1 MEGYFRIYMQKEGDG
16 EPIKDTIADFG
27 MYASENPFKPC
38 EAVKEPPKVVWN
50 DQHGDDEYIGKDGL
64 YMASYENKIKFVFNS
79 KAFGAN
85 EKCKAFTEYLRK
97 SGKLKMYCEFNQ
109 IGRQHVR
116 LKSISP
122 DLYRDPGD
130 EDLLTMS
137 VTFKFNDPVTDIK
150 PVYGADGVITNLVK

>member
-1 MEGYFRIYMQKEGDG
+1 
-16 EPIKDTIADFG
+16 
-27 MYASENPFKPC
+27 
-38 EAVKEPPKVVWN
+38 
-50 DQHGDDEYIGKDGL
+50 
-64 YMASYENKIKFVFNS
+64 
-79 KAFGAN
+79 
-85 EKCKAFTEYLRK
+85 
-97 SGKLKMYCEFNQ
+97 MYCEFNQ

-122 DLYRDPGD
+122 DLYRYPDD